1 MECASAG
8 VRIMISDIIFVAYLV
23 FCGVYAAV
31 AYLPQFEDYRFEVFK
46 QMGGEAIDLGN
57 F

>member
-1 MECASAG
+1 MECALAG
-8 VRIMISDIIFVAYLV
+8 ARIMISDIIFVAYLV

-46 QMGGEAIDLGN
+46 QMGGEVI
-57 F
+57 